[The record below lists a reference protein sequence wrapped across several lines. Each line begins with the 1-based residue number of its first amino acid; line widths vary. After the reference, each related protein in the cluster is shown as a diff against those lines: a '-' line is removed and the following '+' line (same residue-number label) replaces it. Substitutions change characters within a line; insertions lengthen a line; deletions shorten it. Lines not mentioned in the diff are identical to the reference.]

1 MLLYRGM
8 PIKVP
13 TAVVI
18 SIGDEL
24 LRGDTLDTNMNF
36 LCTELSSRGVVVQ
49 RCLTLPD
56 IYDVIVTEVRAC
68 AGLYDHVITGGG
80 IGPTPDD
87 LTRPAVAEAM
97 GRELEI
103 NDVALERYQRE
114 RGTALN
120 AGQIEMCRLP
130 AGCELIWPS
139 HPCPPG
145 FIVGNVVVLP
155 GVPVV
160 LKDMWLSIAGRFS
173 GTPFHSARFRADA
186 GESRWAHIMRD
197 FVARYPQLQFGS
209 YPKAGQPW
217 FAEVLV
223 RGYDKALVRQ
233 AAAEFEQRIAEV
245 E

>member
-1 MLLYRGM
+1 M
-8 PIKVP
+8 PDTAP

-24 LRGDTLDTNMNF
+24 LRGDTADTNMTF
-36 LCTELSSRGVVVQ
+36 LCAELSARGVLVA
-49 RCLTLPD
+49 RGLTIPD
-56 IYDVIVTEVRAC
+56 VYAVIVAEVRGA
-68 AGLYDHVITGGG
+68 AAAYDHVITGGG

-87 LTRPAVAEAM
+87 MTRPAVAEAL
-97 GRELEI
+97 GRELVLHEA
-103 NDVALERYQRE
+103 ALERYQRD
-114 RGTALN
+114 RGTVLN
-120 AGQIEMCRLP
+120 EGQREMCRLP
-130 AGCELIWPS
+130 VGCELIWPS

-160 LKDMWLSIAGRFS
+160 LKDMWQTIADRFNS
-173 GTPFHSARFRADA
+173 TPFHSVRFKAGA
-186 GESRWAHIMRD
+186 GESRWAHVMRE

-217 FAEVLV
+217 FAEILV
-223 RGYDKALVRQ
+223 RGYDEALVQ
-233 AAAEFEQRIAEV
+233 SVAAEFEQRIGEV